1 MNNEIEAINRWTDT
15 ANSVLLNRKIV
26 NVRYLTDD
34 EMDAF
39 GWRYK
44 CIVLTLD
51 DNTLV
56 FPSRDDE
63 GNDAGALHYLPE
75 HNGAGVIPVI

>member
-1 MNNEIEAINRWTDT
+1 MSNEAINRWTDT

-26 NVRYLTDD
+26 NVRYLTDE

-44 CIVLTLD
+44 AIVLTLD
-51 DNTLV
+51 DNPSCSLLVMMKEMMQELYIIYLSTLAQV
-56 FPSRDDE
+56 
-63 GNDAGALHYLPE
+63 
-75 HNGAGVIPVI
+75 

>member
-1 MNNEIEAINRWTDT
+1 MSNEVEAINRWTNI

-26 NVRYLTDD
+26 NVRYLTDE
-34 EMDAF
+34 EMEAF
-39 GWRYK
+39 GWRYR

-75 HNGAGVIPVI
+75 HDGAGVIPVI

>member
-1 MNNEIEAINRWTDT
+1 MSNEIEIINKWTDT
-15 ANSVLLNRKIV
+15 ANSVLLNRKII
-26 NVRYLTDD
+26 NVRYLTDE

-44 CIVLTLD
+44 SIVLTLD

-75 HNGAGVIPVI
+75 HSGAGVIPVI

>member
-1 MNNEIEAINRWTDT
+1 
-15 ANSVLLNRKIV
+15 
-26 NVRYLTDD
+26 
-34 EMDAF
+34 MDAF

-75 HNGAGVIPVI
+75 HAGAGVIPVI